1 MPYGVFLGRFQP
13 FHIAHEA
20 VVHEIMIDG
29 LEPLILIGSPNKVDA
44 KNPLTLVQRF
54 AIIRTVFPDI
64 TIRTCDDSPC
74 WDEWWERYVPE
85 IAKHPDNVFYINE
98 KPQDKQDFMFRGEV
112 YTNSHYTDIYEEL
125 GVKTKRVQFPRWL
138 RLEVNASDIRRDL
151 EGHKHYLDGRNYEQL
166 KEWKA
171 FE

>member
-29 LEPLILIGSPNKVDA
+29 LEPLILIGSPDKVDA

-64 TIRTCDDSPC
+64 TIRTCNDSSS
-74 WDEWWERYVPE
+74 E
-85 IAKHPDNVFYINE
+85 
-98 KPQDKQDFMFRGEV
+98 
-112 YTNSHYTDIYEEL
+112 S
-125 GVKTKRVQFPRWL
+125 
-138 RLEVNASDIRRDL
+138 S
-151 EGHKHYLDGRNYEQL
+151 
-166 KEWKA
+166 
-171 FE
+171 